1 MEDKNPLSRL
11 KCACAFTESAQ
22 RLSKVLDEVEL
33 TKKEK
38 DIREALRELRALHE
52 EHVTVHNTQ
61 LAHSL
66 IEFHKPDVSGGPL
79 LKTTAFSAGEL
90 KRARNPTK
98 PSGKKEK
105 RKKKRADLGK

>member
-1 MEDKNPLSRL
+1 MDKNPLSRL
-11 KCACAFTESAQ
+11 KCACVFTESAQ
-22 RLSKVLDEVEL
+22 RLEKILDEVES

-38 DIREALRELRALHE
+38 DIREALRELKALYE
-52 EHVTVHNTQ
+52 EHVTQHNTQ
-61 LAHSL
+61 FSHSL
-66 IEFHKPDVSGGPL
+66 IEFYKPEASGGPL

-105 RKKKRADLGK
+105 RKKKRVDLGK

>member
-1 MEDKNPLSRL
+1 MNPLSRL
-11 KCACAFTESAQ
+11 KCACVFTESAQ
-22 RLSKVLDEVEL
+22 RLEKLLDEVES

-38 DIREALRELRALHE
+38 DIREALRELKALYE
-52 EHVTVHNTQ
+52 EHVTQHNTQ
-61 LAHSL
+61 FSHSL
-66 IEFHKPDVSGGPL
+66 IEFHPFVGPL